1 MPEPKQI
8 FQQIAIASH
17 PEIEEA
23 FQEGDQIQMFLRSY
37 GVHSDHRLLNDEI
50 FHQRIRSGEFD
61 LLIALG
67 GDGTM
72 LRAGRLCAPVG
83 IPVLGVNVG
92 HFGFLT
98 EIRGHQW
105 REFLPSMLR
114 GEYWLEHR
122 MMLWAEQWRGNRMMG
137 AWEALNDV
145 VVCRGKIV
153 RPVKLDANVDGRFL
167 TSYIAD
173 GLIVATP
180 TGSTA
185 YALAVGGPILPPES
199 RNILLVPV
207 APHLSVDRTIV
218 LSEGSEV
225 SITVHTKHQAVLSID
240 GQIPVDLEDG
250 DRVEVRASHHTV
262 KFIRFQDPGYFYRN
276 LTPHMNQNPITGI
289 IR

>member
-1 MPEPKQI
+1 MADQLK
-8 FQQIAIASH
+8 FHQIAIASH
-17 PEIEEA
+17 PDIEEA
-23 FQEGDQIQMFLRSY
+23 FHEGSQIQMFLRSY
-37 GVHSDHRLLNDEI
+37 GVHCDHRMLNDEI
-50 FHQRIRSGEFD
+50 FHQRLRSGEFD

-83 IPVLGVNVG
+83 VPVLGVNVG

-98 EIRGHQW
+98 EIRGQQW
-105 REFLPSMLR
+105 REFLPQMLR

-122 MMLWAEQWRGNRMMG
+122 MMLWAEQWRENKMLG

-145 VVCRGKIV
+145 VVCRGRIV
-153 RPVKLDANVDGRFL
+153 RPIKLDARVDGRFL

-207 APHLSVDRTIV
+207 APHLSVDRAIV
-218 LSEGSEV
+218 LSEGSQV
-225 SITVHTKHQAVLSID
+225 SITVHTKHQAVLSVD
-240 GQIPVDLEDG
+240 GQLPVDFEDG
-250 DRVEVRASHHTV
+250 DRVDVHASHHVV
-262 KFIRFQDPGYFYRN
+262 KFVRFQDPGYFYRN
-276 LTPHMNQNPITGI
+276 LTPHMNQNPITGLT
-289 IR
+289 R